1 MGPWF
6 AAFVQRL
13 QDLGWTDGR
22 TVTIDVRWAE
32 GRSERFSEIAAEFAR
47 RKVDV
52 IVTSGAAVVAAKQAT
67 STIPIVFGVAIDP
80 VGSGLVQSLAKP
92 GGNITGL
99 SIQSTDLAGKRIEI
113 LREVVPGIRTLA
125 ILGDADYPAAVLEMS
140 EAAAIASKIGLGV
153 AALEVRRP
161 EEILPAFQALN
172 GRADAFYVCADP
184 LVGSNLT
191 LINSLMLSARL
202 PSIFG
207 IREHVAARGLMSYG
221 ANYPDLFRRAG
232 DLVDKILRGAK
243 PSEIPVEQPTKF
255 DLAINL
261 QTAKALGL
269 TIPDRLL
276 AAADEVIE

>member
-172 GRADAFYVCADP
+172 GRADAYF
-184 LVGSNLT
+184 T
-191 LINSLMLSARL
+191 SAR
-202 PSIFG
+202 
-207 IREHVAARGLMSYG
+207 IRSW
-221 ANYPDLFRRAG
+221 
-232 DLVDKILRGAK
+232 
-243 PSEIPVEQPTKF
+243 
-255 DLAINL
+255 
-261 QTAKALGL
+261 
-269 TIPDRLL
+269 
-276 AAADEVIE
+276 EVI